1 MLHDRYLTEDDYF
14 EALADARDRAEQE
27 AMEHA
32 ESMADLSEWESEA
45 ERNAYIDAEYFA
57 EYERLCEA
65 YEKAL

>member
-1 MLHDRYLTEDDYF
+1 MNYRTEDEYF
-14 EALADARDRAEQE
+14 EALADAHDRADQE

-32 ESMADLSEWESEA
+32 EAMADLTEFDSEA

>member
-1 MLHDRYLTEDDYF
+1 MNGRYLTEDEYF
-14 EALADARDRAEQE
+14 EALADAHDRADQE

-32 ESMADLSEWESEA
+32 EAMADLSDWGSEA
-45 ERNAYIDAEYFA
+45 ERNAYIDTEYFA

>member
-1 MLHDRYLTEDDYF
+1 MLHDRYPTEDDYF
-14 EALADARDRAEQE
+14 EALADAHDRAEQE

-32 ESMADLSEWESEA
+32 EAMADLSEWESEA
-45 ERNAYIDAEYFA
+45 ERNAYIDMEYFA

>member
-1 MLHDRYLTEDDYF
+1 MNYRTEDEYC
-14 EALADARDRAEQE
+14 EALADAHDRADQD

-32 ESMADLSEWESEA
+32 EALANLTEFDSEA